1 MSRPKSRAELH
12 FTEYEIHL
20 DLTEISTSDFAVAE
34 DNLEKLVNGLKFED
48 ILQYVRI
55 PRCKISRRANDVIT
69 SSFDGSSGRVGIGLT
84 AFKLIFDLLWKKGV
98 RKIIRVIVDDD
109 EDTPHSDEVIE
120 SLKRF
125 GIEDWDW
132 KKVDLCSE
140 VLLKAAPNAEKITL
154 YCSGN
159 NAILRSWSAEDGLKK
174 LERVRTLTVTAY
186 LSSPY

>member
-1 MSRPKSRAELH
+1 
-12 FTEYEIHL
+12 
-20 DLTEISTSDFAVAE
+20 
-34 DNLEKLVNGLKFED
+34 
-48 ILQYVRI
+48 
-55 PRCKISRRANDVIT
+55 
-69 SSFDGSSGRVGIGLT
+69 
-84 AFKLIFDLLWKKGV
+84 
-98 RKIIRVIVDDD
+98 VDDD

-174 LERVRTLTVTAY
+174 LEKVRTLTVTAY